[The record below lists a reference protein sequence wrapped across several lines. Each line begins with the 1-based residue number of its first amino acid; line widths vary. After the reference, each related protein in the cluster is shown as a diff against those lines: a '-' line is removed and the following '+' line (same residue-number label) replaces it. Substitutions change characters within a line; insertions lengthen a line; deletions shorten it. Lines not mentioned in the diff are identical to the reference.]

1 MARVAKLKEEK
12 DNEQEKIKDMTGQD
26 ENGKKKG
33 ILKEL
38 EVTSKDLVN

>member
-12 DNEQEKIKDMTGQD
+12 DNEQEKIKDMSGLD

-38 EVTSKDLVN
+38 EIVPKDLVN